1 MSSVLIIFKDE
12 ILALKYESTSKRMEL
27 IIRKRFEQGLE
38 YFSEGWNCPPS
49 LNDTYLF
56 QKMKYANE
64 IIVNLRM
71 KESDRTK
78 AFQKNQ
84 IVKSMDITIFRKPEL
99 NLYKLKLKFVN
110 FTLCLY
116 RNNFSTTFK

>member
-1 MSSVLIIFKDE
+1 MTLIIFKDE

-27 IIRKRFEQGLE
+27 IIRKRFEQGRLE
-38 YFSEGWNCPPS
+38 DFSEGWNCPPS

-78 AFQKNQ
+78 AFQKQRNCEEHGHNHFSEAW
-84 IVKSMDITIFRKPEL
+84 I
-99 NLYKLKLKFVN
+99 KFV
-110 FTLCLY
+110 
-116 RNNFSTTFK
+116 